1 MPLPCADTTHVLCGL
16 VSKGFEAV
24 ISHVAWSCCVASAC
38 WRRTLAPS
46 PLGCCASHA
55 CDSRDYA
62 QELQPSMHLL
72 TRCLSVNGHHS
83 TSPALLIDRS
93 AEPVESSLPL

>member
-1 MPLPCADTTHVLCGL
+1 MWLLHAGGVP
-16 VSKGFEAV
+16 
-24 ISHVAWSCCVASAC
+24 
-38 WRRTLAPS
+38 WRHPHS
-46 PLGCCASHA
+46 

-72 TRCLSVNGHHS
+72 TRCLLVNGHLS

-93 AEPVESSLPL
+93 AEPVEASLPL